1 MHFFCHLKQV
11 ICQPNFFFLKSTYCG
26 LSFFLKK
33 YYHVSMWPLFL
44 NISLSK
50 YMKTEQTMELIFGK
64 YVQFA
69 L

>member
-11 ICQPNFFFLKSTYCG
+11 ICQPNFFFLKALIR